1 MAVSR
6 PIFKLT
12 PSDWSTSWWRAPPSE
27 NQFDNPSKFMVPMLL
42 NFPEDSWVAIDNLT
56 KDRLQF
62 CLCNFPRSC
71 IPALDMTHIIW
82 VISYGNSVNLWK
94 AEWYEQYSWAL
105 FKAMSH
111 MLCIGY
117 GQKPPKTLV
126 DLWLTM
132 ISMVSGAVC
141 FAMFIG
147 HATALI
153 QSMDSSKRQY
163 KEKVKFFQ
171 NSCSFFWKIYRYD

>member
-27 NQFDNPSKFMVPMLL
+27 NQFDNLSKFMVPMLL

-62 CLCNFPRSC
+62 CLCNFPRLC

-82 VISYGNSVNLWK
+82 VISYVGCPRQRFLVINSVGLHRPSWFFAGGLLWSLCTIYQKTRGKARQAKKFFLHGRVLWK
-94 AEWYEQYSWAL
+94 FLKWR
-105 FKAMSH
+105 F
-111 MLCIGY
+111 
-117 GQKPPKTLV
+117 
-126 DLWLTM
+126 
-132 ISMVSGAVC
+132 
-141 FAMFIG
+141 
-147 HATALI
+147 
-153 QSMDSSKRQY
+153 R
-163 KEKVKFFQ
+163 KF
-171 NSCSFFWKIYRYD
+171 